1 MYIRTHTHTQAR
13 THTTKFSGQH
23 VVHFFT
29 LSLFFF
35 SSSLSAPFGVSTRR
49 NYLVRLFFTALVV
62 QEKQTRTSRTIV
74 TSQHRC
80 TRIRSASPSRDK
92 HSVSFNSGWID
103 AHPLRSEPTLFFF
116 LSRGPKVWSMATRR
130 LGHLRRLSPQNST
143 ACMLLYH
150 TSVPALYILLKKR
163 TTARTT
169 SENAHTHWMKR
180 TMETISYTQ
189 RRHGQCENAYAN
201 AAVEETTHLERV
213 PTFDL

>member
-35 SSSLSAPFGVSTRR
+35 SSSLSAPFGVSTRW

-116 LSRGPKVWSMATRR
+116 FCHVVPRCGRWRRVVSVTWGGLARKIPQHACYYITRR
-130 LGHLRRLSPQNST
+130 FRRCTYFWKNARQHAQRQKT
-143 ACMLLYH
+143 RTH
-150 TSVPALYILLKKR
+150 TEWKERWRQYLTHR
-163 TTARTT
+163 GGMDNART
-169 SENAHTHWMKR
+169 HMR
-180 TMETISYTQ
+180 TPQ
-189 RRHGQCENAYAN
+189 
-201 AAVEETTHLERV
+201 
-213 PTFDL
+213 